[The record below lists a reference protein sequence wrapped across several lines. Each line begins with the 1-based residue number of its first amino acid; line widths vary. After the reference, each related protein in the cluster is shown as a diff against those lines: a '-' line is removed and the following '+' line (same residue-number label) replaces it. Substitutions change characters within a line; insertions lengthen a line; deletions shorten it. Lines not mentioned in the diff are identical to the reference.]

1 MFTLKVSEQL
11 LQHCKKQVEQ
21 FNFGARSTANGNKE
35 QQLTGIIGQ
44 SALME
49 LFNLGFVDGTTGF
62 DNGIDLVYEN
72 LNIDIKTMGR
82 NTDVRKTYTNNFLK
96 LQDYFN
102 TDIYIFCSYHKLK
115 NELTICGWIDKKTF
129 AQKRKYFHKGAC
141 RTRNDGT
148 TFTTFADLF
157 EIDNID
163 LFEIISIED
172 LKIQLNNYKRKINE
186 NVEEERKFE
195 K

>member
-1 MFTLKVSEQL
+1 MFTLKVSEEL
-11 LQHCKKQVEQ
+11 LEHCKKQIQQ
-21 FNFGARSTANGNKE
+21 FNFGTRSTANGNKE

-49 LFNLGFVDGTTGF
+49 LFNFGFVDGTTGF
-62 DNGIDLVYEN
+62 DYGIDLVYEN
-72 LNIDIKTMGR
+72 LTIDIKTMGR

-102 TDIYIFCSYHKLK
+102 TDIYIFCSFHKSK

-129 AQKRKYFHKGAC
+129 AQKRKYFPKGTY

-148 TFTTFADLF
+148 TFSTFADLY
-157 EIDNID
+157 EIDTVD
-163 LFEIISIED
+163 LNDVISIED
-172 LKIQLNNYKRKINE
+172 LKIQLNNYQCISNK
-186 NVEEERKFE
+186 
-195 K
+195 